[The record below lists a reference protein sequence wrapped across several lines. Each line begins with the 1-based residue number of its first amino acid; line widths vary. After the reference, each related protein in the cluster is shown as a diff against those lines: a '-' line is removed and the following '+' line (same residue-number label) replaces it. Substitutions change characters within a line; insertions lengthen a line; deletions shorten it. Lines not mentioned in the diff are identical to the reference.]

1 MVCLSGLE
9 LEVGVN
15 VDVDVEMFGRL
26 MLEAETVEVDFLVE
40 DLQDGVTRTC

>member
-9 LEVGVN
+9 LELEVGVN
-15 VDVDVEMFGRL
+15 VDVEMFGRL

>member
-9 LEVGVN
+9 LEVELEDG
-15 VDVDVEMFGRL
+15 MFGRL
-26 MLEAETVEVDFLVE
+26 MLEADTVEVDFLVE

>member
-9 LEVGVN
+9 LKVGVD